1 MSYDAVEM
9 RRLGI
14 RNIRMQ
20 IGAVLQDDQ
29 LFNGTIA
36 ENICFFEAD
45 ALQEE
50 IEGAA
55 LAAQIHHE
63 ITQMPMGYM
72 TLVGDLGSS
81 LSGGQR
87 QRILIARALYRKPK
101 ILFLDEGTSNLD
113 PKNEQT
119 VMEVIRSLPITRI
132 VIAHREAA
140 IEGADR
146 TFDVSN
152 GQITAI
158 ACETL
163 ATPALEV
170 L

>member
-1 MSYDAVEM
+1 MGAIGL
-9 RRLGI
+9 RR
-14 RNIRMQ
+14 RR
-20 IGAVLQDDQ
+20 IG
-29 LFNGTIA
+29 GG
-36 ENICFFEAD
+36 
-45 ALQEE
+45 
-50 IEGAA
+50 GAA
-55 LAAQIHHE
+55 IAAHIHHE

-146 TFDVSN
+146 IFEVGH
-152 GQITAI
+152 GQVTAI
-158 ACETL
+158 ALKTPS
-163 ATPALEV
+163 TPALEA